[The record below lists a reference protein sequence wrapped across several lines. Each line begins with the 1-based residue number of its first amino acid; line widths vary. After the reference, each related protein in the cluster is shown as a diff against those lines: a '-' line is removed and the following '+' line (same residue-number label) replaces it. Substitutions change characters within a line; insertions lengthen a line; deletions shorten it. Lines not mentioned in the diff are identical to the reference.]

1 VQWRRKRRRLHLIVL
16 PDLILPIP
24 HGTLIIVSNTCNVK
38 ACPHWRL
45 SISATI
51 CRRKQRLSQKT
62 ATVAEFGDCR
72 RCLAVFCDSRRF
84 RRQSHF
90 SATVW
95 TGLYTT
101 CTCIVIQTRKAFPRC
116 SCTPVSVILFNAHF
130 TMRTMYIR
138 IRDFKLPLRTR
149 NFIRTKRIPHSC
161 TKACIVVNVCASLY
175 LYCEMCFTSESGT

>member
-1 VQWRRKRRRLHLIVL
+1 MQWRRKRRRLHLIVL

-62 ATVAEFGDCR
+62 
-72 RCLAVFCDSRRF
+72 
-84 RRQSHF
+84 
-90 SATVW
+90 ATVW